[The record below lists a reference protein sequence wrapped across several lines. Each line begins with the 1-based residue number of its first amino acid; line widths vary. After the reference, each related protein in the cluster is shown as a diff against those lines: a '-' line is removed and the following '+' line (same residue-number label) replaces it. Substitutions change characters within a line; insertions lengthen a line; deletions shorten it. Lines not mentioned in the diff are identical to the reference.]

1 MKNKIHSYSVQ
12 ENDFPNFF
20 GSDIHE
26 VCSTYTLCREAEKL
40 GRMFILPFVD
50 EHNEGIGTFVDIQHL
65 GPAFLHEEILFEGR
79 IVNEDKKN
87 FVIKFVAKVG
97 KRTIAEGRT
106 GQKLVNRKKMSAIF
120 LRLKKTVE
128 K

>member
-1 MKNKIHSYSVQ
+1 MMPKSRLADSKQ
-12 ENDFPNFF
+12 LKPNAN
-20 GSDIHE
+20 
-26 VCSTYTLCREAEKL
+26 T
-40 GRMFILPFVD
+40 
-50 EHNEGIGTFVDIQHL
+50 IQ
-65 GPAFLHEEILFEGR
+65 I
-79 IVNEDKKN
+79 
-87 FVIKFVAKVG
+87 VIKFVAKVG